1 MLRYFR
7 KIFGLIIIMMLIF
20 RPLSVVAQNCSV
32 KGKVINAVNNTPVP
46 YASIQVKGM
55 NSGTITDESGNF
67 TLSGLKPGNI
77 KLLVSSLGYQAT
89 ESGTIFLTNEKQPF
103 IEIPMQPVAQKL
115 QEVTISSS
123 ILRQSNIAPVSMQ
136 RLGIQQIVDNP
147 GSNMDI
153 SRVLQSLPGIGSTP
167 DFRND
172 IIVRGGGPTE
182 SKFYLDGIE
191 IPILN
196 HFATHGASGGAV
208 GILNSDFIQSVNYYS
223 SSFPA
228 DRPNALSGVFEF
240 FLKEGNHEKTHFQ
253 LSLGSSNAALTLDGP
268 IGKKTSYI
276 FSVRQ
281 SYLQFV
287 FSAFGLPFLPTF
299 NDYQL
304 KTKTQFNEKN
314 QLTII
319 SIGSLDRMRLN
330 TGLSNPDPS
339 QEYILSYLPVNNQW
353 SYTIGANYRHFIKNG
368 SHGLVVSRNMLY
380 NQLYKYPDNNT
391 ALPRSL
397 NYVST
402 QAENSLRYE
411 FNLFKQGYSLN
422 LSANTDFYRYTNNTT
437 QQAYQSGN
445 TVFNHYETHLN
456 NVDYGFSAQAS
467 KKFLKERLSVS
478 FGFRFDGDNYNPK
491 MQNLLNQFS
500 PRGAVSFSLSPKL
513 SLSASAGR
521 YFELPAFTTLGYKN
535 DQEILVNK
543 TVSQYIRAN
552 HYNLGFVYRPKE
564 TMFFSLTGFYKGY
577 QGYPID
583 LSTGE
588 SLANEGSAYNSV
600 VGDVPVVFS
609 GLGKAYGFELLH
621 RLNLRTYTLIA
632 TYTYV
637 RSEFTDLQGRYIP
650 SSWDSRN
657 LITITGSKI
666 FKKNWQL
673 GFKWRFVGGLPYTP
687 YDLTKSANIQ
697 AWDATGGPYYNYA
710 QLNSQRFNAF
720 HQLDLRVDKRY
731 YFKKWALQLY
741 LDVQNVY
748 NFKNPGQDFVIRKKT
763 ASGAYMTT
771 PDGKNYI
778 LETLPNNTGMVL
790 PSLGI
795 IITL

>member
-1 MLRYFR
+1 MFKNYI
-7 KIFGLIIIMMLIF
+7 KIISIISLFLLIF
-20 RPLSVVAQNCSV
+20 QPGFARGQNCVV
-32 KGKVINAVNNTPVP
+32 KGKVTNGVNNSPVP
-46 YASIQVKGM
+46 YASVQVKGM
-55 NSGTITDESGNF
+55 NNGTITDESGNF
-67 TLSGLKPGNI
+67 TLSGLNPGNI
-77 KLLVSSLGYQAT
+77 TLLVSSLGYQKT
-89 ESGTIFLTNEKQPF
+89 ESGTIFLTNEKQPY
-103 IEIPMQPVAQKL
+103 IEIPMQPVAQNLK
-115 QEVTISSS
+115 EVTITSS

-136 RLGIQQIVDNP
+136 RLGIKQILDNP

-167 DFRND
+167 NFRND

-196 HFATHGASGGAV
+196 HFATQGASGGAV
-208 GILNSDFIQSVNYYS
+208 GILNADFIQSVNYYS

-281 SYLQFV
+281 SYLQFI
-287 FSAFGLPFLPTF
+287 FSAIGLPFLPTF

-314 QLTII
+314 QLTVI
-319 SIGSLDRMRLN
+319 SIGSLDKMTLN
-330 TGLSNPDPS
+330 TSLSNPDPS

-353 SYTIGANYRHFIKNG
+353 SYTIGANYKHFTKSG
-368 SHGLVVSRNMLY
+368 SHELVVSRNMLY

-391 ALPRSL
+391 SLPRSL

-411 FNLFKQGYSLN
+411 FNMFKDGYSLN

-437 QQAYQSGN
+437 QQDYTSGN
-445 TVFNHYETHLN
+445 TVFNHYQTLLTN
-456 NVDYGFSAQAS
+456 MDYGFSAQAS
-467 KKFLKERLSVS
+467 KKYFKERLSVS
-478 FGFRFDGDNYNPK
+478 LGFRFDGDNYNQK
-491 MQNLLNQFS
+491 MKNLLNQFS
-500 PRGAVSFSLSPKL
+500 PRASVSLSVTPEL
-513 SLSASAGR
+513 SISASTGR
-521 YFELPAFTTLGYKN
+521 YFELPAFTTLGFKS
-535 DQEILVNK
+535 DQGVLVNQSGA
-543 TVSQYIRAN
+543 TYIQAN
-552 HYNLGFVYRPKE
+552 HYNLGLAYRPKE
-564 TMFFSLTGFYKGY
+564 NMFFSLTGFYKWY
-577 QGYPID
+577 EGYPID
-583 LSTGE
+583 LVTGE

-600 VGDVPVVFS
+600 VGDVPVSFS
-609 GLGKAYGFELLH
+609 GNGKAYGFEFTH

-632 TYTYV
+632 SYTYV
-637 RSEFTDLQGRYIP
+637 RSEFTNLQGIFIP

-657 LITITGSKI
+657 LITITGSKV
-666 FKKNWQL
+666 FKKNWQF

-687 YDLTKSANIQ
+687 YDLAKTANIQ
-697 AWDATGGPYYNYA
+697 AWDAKGGPYFNYSL
-710 QLNSQRFNAF
+710 LNSERFGSF
-720 HQLDLRVDKRY
+720 QELDLRIDKRY

-741 LDVQNVY
+741 LDIQNAY
-748 NFKNPGQDFVIRKKT
+748 NFKNKGQDYIIRKKN
-763 ASGAYMTT
+763 ASGEYMTT
-771 PDGKNYI
+771 ANGQDYV
-778 LETLPNNTGMVL
+778 LESLPNLSGQAL
-790 PSLGI
+790 PSIGI